1 MAKASAVNRN
11 LKRRKLVKQYAGKRA
26 ALKAVIKNR
35 ELPLDERFDATLKLA
50 DLPRNSAPIRVRNRC
65 ALTGRPRGNFRK
77 FNLSRNAL
85 RLLASRGQLPGVT
98 KSSW

>member
-1 MAKASAVNRN
+1 MAKVSSVNRD
-11 LKRRKLVKQYAGKRA
+11 LKRRKLAKQFAAKRA
-26 ALKAVIKNR
+26 DLKATIKNR
-35 ELPLDERFDATLKLA
+35 ELPPEERFAAMLKLA
-50 DLPRNSAPIRVRNRC
+50 DLPRNSAQVRVRNRC

>member
-1 MAKASAVNRN
+1 MAKASAVNRD
-11 LKRRKLVKQYAGKRA
+11 LKRRKLSKQYAGKRA

-35 ELPLDERFDATLKLA
+35 DLAPDERFAAMLKLA
-50 DLPRNSAPIRVRNRC
+50 DLPRNSAKIRIRNRC

>member
-1 MAKASAVNRN
+1 MAKASSVNRD
-11 LKRRKLVKQYAGKRA
+11 LKRRKLVKQYAARRA
-26 ALKAVIKNR
+26 ALKATASNR
-35 ELPLDERFDATLKLA
+35 DLLPEERFAAVLKLS
-50 DLPRNSAPIRVRNRC
+50 DLPRNSAKTRVRNRC

-98 KSSW
+98 KASW

>member
-1 MAKASAVNRN
+1 MAKSCSIIRN
-11 LKRRKLVKQYAGKRA
+11 EKRIKLNKRYEKTRA
-26 ALKAVIKNR
+26 ALKAKIMDQSVSP
-35 ELPLDERFDATLKLA
+35 EERFEMVLKLA
-50 DLPRNSAPIRVRNRC
+50 EMPRNSAKTRIRNRC

-85 RLLASRGQLPGVT
+85 RLLASRGELPCVV

>member
-1 MAKASAVNRN
+1 MAKQCSILRNNKRIKLNKRYAKTRAVM
-11 LKRRKLVKQYAGKRA
+11 
-26 ALKAVIKNR
+26 KAKIMDR
-35 ELPLDERFDATLKLA
+35 TTAPEERFEAVLKLA
-50 DLPRNSAPIRVRNRC
+50 EMPRNSAKIRVRNRC

-85 RLLASRGQLPGVT
+85 RLLASRGELPGVT

>member
-1 MAKASAVNRN
+1 MAKASSVNRD
-11 LKRRKLVKQYAGKRA
+11 LKRRKLVKSQSAKRA
-26 ALKAVIKNR
+26 ALKAITQNR
-35 ELPLDERFDATLKLA
+35 DLQLEDRFAAMMKLS
-50 DLPRNSAPIRVRNRC
+50 DMPRNGAKTRIRNRC

-98 KSSW
+98 KASW

>member
-1 MAKASAVNRN
+1 MAKASSVNRD
-11 LKRRKLVKQYAGKRA
+11 LKRRKLVKSQAAKRA
-26 ALKAVIKNR
+26 ALKAITQNR
-35 ELPLDERFDATLKLA
+35 DLPLEERFAAMVKLS
-50 DLPRNSAPIRVRNRC
+50 DLPSNGAKIRIRNRC

-98 KSSW
+98 KASW